1 MADEETLLDYDD
13 DENEAVENDKV
24 KENKKYKIKL
34 WSKINII
41 FTIF

>member
-24 KENKKYKIKL
+24 KENKKYKIML
-34 WSKINII
+34 
-41 FTIF
+41 

>member
-24 KENKKYKIKL
+24 KENKKYKIML